1 MKPKNNQIIIYR
13 TEDGEMKLE
22 VKLEN
27 ESVWLTQAQMAELF
41 NCSVVNISLHLKSV
55 FNEAELSKNSVIK
68 EYLITA
74 LDGKNYMV
82 KHYNLDAI
90 ISVGYRINSLRGTQF
105 RIWATQKLREYIIK
119 GFVMDDD
126 RLASGRVSKGYF
138 QEWEE
143 RIRKIRTSEANFYQ
157 KVRDIFATSVDY
169 DSRTD
174 YAKKFFAMIQNKFH
188 YAITGFT
195 AAEIVNDRIDSNKK
209 NLGLTNWT
217 GEIITRDQAEVAKN
231 YLEEIE
237 LKRLNLLVDQFLSY
251 AELQSVNERLMYMRD
266 WVDELNGFL
275 TFNKV
280 KILNNAGT
288 VSHENMEEKVRL
300 ELAKYNQKRLN
311 S

>member
-143 RIRKIRTSEANFYQ
+143 RIRI
-157 KVRDIFATSVDY
+157 
-169 DSRTD
+169 
-174 YAKKFFAMIQNKFH
+174 KKSKF
-188 YAITGFT
+188 
-195 AAEIVNDRIDSNKK
+195 
-209 NLGLTNWT
+209 
-217 GEIITRDQAEVAKN
+217 
-231 YLEEIE
+231 
-237 LKRLNLLVDQFLSY
+237 
-251 AELQSVNERLMYMRD
+251 
-266 WVDELNGFL
+266 
-275 TFNKV
+275 
-280 KILNNAGT
+280 
-288 VSHENMEEKVRL
+288 VS
-300 ELAKYNQKRLN
+300 
-311 S
+311 